1 MKFSMVS
8 LWLVA
13 ALFPVTLPEAIAQS
27 RTVQFAKGT
36 SSATL
41 SGSVRGDKFVDYTL
55 RASAGQTMQVSMASR
70 LAYFNVLPPGSKD
83 VAIYNSSID
92 GNEWRGQLENSGI
105 YTVRVYLMRNEARR
119 GTAADYVLKVAVT
132 GSAVTDAKVA
142 GTPFHAVGE
151 LPCIMGVEPPKM
163 CPFGVVRSGAGN
175 AEVRVTPPGG
185 FARVLLFKAGQVTA
199 PGTQFIQ
206 AEKVGDEW
214 TIKVNGFETYRIP
227 AAVPEGG

>member
-13 ALFPVTLPEAIAQS
+13 ALFPAALPQANAQS
-27 RTVQFAKGT
+27 RTVQFAKGA

-92 GNEWRGQLENSGI
+92 GNDWRGQLENSGV
-105 YTVRVYLMRNEARR
+105 YTVRIYLMRNEARR
-119 GTAADYVLKVAVT
+119 GTAVDYVLKVAVT
-132 GSAVTDAKVA
+132 GSAITDAKVA

-151 LPCIMGVEPPKM
+151 VLCIMGQEPPKM
-163 CPFGVVRSGAGN
+163 CPFGVVRSGPGN
-175 AEVRVTPPGG
+175 AEVRITPPGG
-185 FARVLLFKAGQVTA
+185 IARVLRFEGGRVTA
-199 PGTQFIQ
+199 PDSQAIQ
-206 AEKVGDEW
+206 AEKLLDEW

>member
-1 MKFSMVS
+1 MVS
-8 LWLVA
+8 ILLAVA
-13 ALFPVTLPEAIAQS
+13 SSFSALPEATAQA
-27 RTVQFAKGT
+27 RTVQFAKGM

-55 RASAGQTMQVSMASR
+55 RASAGQTVQVSMASR
-70 LAYFNVLPPGSKD
+70 LAYFNVLPPGSND

-92 GNEWRGQLENSGI
+92 GNEWQGQLETSGV

-119 GTAADYVLKVAVT
+119 GTVADYVLNVAVT
-132 GSAVTDAKVA
+132 GSVVTDAKVA

-151 LPCIMGVEPPKM
+151 VPCIMGTEPPKM
-163 CPFGVVRSGAGN
+163 CLFGVVRRGAGN

-185 FARVLLFKAGQVTA
+185 LARVLRFEGGQVTA
-199 PGTQFIQ
+199 PHSQSIQ